1 MQWLSITGNHQVL
14 IVWLQTSII
23 APSSVKWR
31 LMTLW
36 HVVWFLIVGLKLR
49 MLGVTKAKLAPLVKP
64 QLMKYKTHIVPLVRK
79 KGSIPIVLHYPIL
92 HLHLNP
98 LRPNVSMYILHAVRF
113 TFPKVLMRRIC
124 LVKSIFGD
132 HVLHSHDCDVWFR
145 ADIVRRN

>member
-1 MQWLSITGNHQVL
+1 MKVNDFVACCL
-14 IVWLQTSII
+14 I
-23 APSSVKWR
+23 
-31 LMTLW
+31 
-36 HVVWFLIVGLKLR
+36 FLIVGLKLR

-79 KGSIPIVLHYPIL
+79 KDSIPIVLHYLIL

-124 LVKSIFGD
+124 LVESIFGD
-132 HVLHSHDCDVWFR
+132 HVLHSHD
-145 ADIVRRN
+145 